1 MNVSRR
7 TLVAALLLSL
17 FGGATYLL
25 AWSPIFEVSAIS
37 VKGHP
42 KEVAS
47 QVIVEASD
55 ISIGDKL
62 ARIEPR
68 SIDNRLAELN
78 WIESADLSRNWLS
91 GEIAIVVKSRVAVG
105 LYKGRALDKSGKV
118 FDLPGEAP
126 SELPVVTAAST
137 ELGLT
142 AIELFR
148 KLPISMRENL
158 VSISASNQ
166 SSIWSVEMRDKN
178 RLIVQWG
185 SLEELPL
192 KVRVYKALLALPEN
206 KSIKKIDLSAPHA
219 PIVK

>member
-1 MNVSRR
+1 MNLSRR
-7 TLVAALLLSL
+7 TIIASLTVSL
-17 FGGATYLL
+17 FIGATYLL
-25 AWSPIFEVSAIS
+25 AWSSIFEVSAIRID
-37 VKGHP
+37 GHP

-47 QVIVEASD
+47 QVVVAASD

-78 WIESADLSRNWLS
+78 WVESANLTRNWIS
-91 GEIAIVVKSRVAVG
+91 GEITIEVQPRIAVG
-105 LYKGRALDKSGKV
+105 LYKGRALDKSGEL

-126 SELPVVTAAST
+126 SQLPVVAAATAD
-137 ELGLT
+137 LGLE

-148 KLPISMRENL
+148 ELPISIRENL
-158 VSISASNQ
+158 ISISASSR
-166 SSIWSVEMRDKN
+166 SSIWSIEMREN
-178 RLIVQWG
+178 RQLLVQWG

-206 KSIKKIDLSAPHA
+206 KSAKKIDLSAPHA